1 MIKKRMVLLLGMLMF
16 FAAAG
21 AMAETR
27 FGVRAGAGVDPDQFH
42 FGGHLVSEPL
52 LANLTFRPNLEIGVG
67 SNLTG
72 VAANFEFAYGIPLPK
87 RDLSLYIGAGPALNV
102 YRFGGSDVRESDT
115 DAGGGFNVLVGLEH
129 DKGLMGEI
137 KVGMIDSPE
146 FKFTVGYT
154 F

>member
-1 MIKKRMVLLLGMLMF
+1 MIKKRMVLLLGMLIS

-67 SNLTG
+67 SDLTG

-102 YRFGGSDVRESDT
+102 YRFGGSDGRESDT
-115 DAGGGFNVLVGLEH
+115 DAGGGFNVLVGLEQN
-129 DKGLMGEI
+129 KGLMAEI